1 VFESFRNNNIFVK
14 SVNKHVL
21 MVMVEDVAMFPERG
35 IKINL

>member
-1 VFESFRNNNIFVK
+1 
-14 SVNKHVL
+14 